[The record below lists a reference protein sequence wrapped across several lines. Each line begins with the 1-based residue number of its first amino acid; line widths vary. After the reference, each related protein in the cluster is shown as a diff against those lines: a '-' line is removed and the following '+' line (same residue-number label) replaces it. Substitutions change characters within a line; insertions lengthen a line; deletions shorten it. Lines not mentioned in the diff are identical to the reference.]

1 MTARTPGA
9 QAYAMLRRRLALSVA
24 ACGVLAGCAAAPA
37 NPDAPSVA
45 AEPDRAIVVGWGNTA
60 GENVRAAL
68 TPAEGVRVSSLF
80 VARANAQKI
89 SFGENIARLAPG
101 QYELT
106 VACGLYISL
115 SLYTSETVV
124 PATLNANRV
133 YRLRA
138 EPAGRRCRPFLE
150 EVTAEGR

>member
-1 MTARTPGA
+1 MKKQIHVEPPRTLPHH
-9 QAYAMLRRRLALSVA
+9 RRALGMA
-24 ACGVLAGCAAAPA
+24 ACFALAGCAAAPA
-37 NPDAPSVA
+37 NPDAPLVA
-45 AEPDRAIVVGWGNTA
+45 AEPGRALVVGWGNTA

-68 TPAEGVRVSSLF
+68 TPADGTRVSSLF
-80 VARANAQKI
+80 VTKANAQKI

-106 VACGLYISL
+106 IACGLYISL
-115 SLYTSETVV
+115 SLYTTESVV

-138 EPAGRRCRPFLE
+138 EPAGRRCQPFLE